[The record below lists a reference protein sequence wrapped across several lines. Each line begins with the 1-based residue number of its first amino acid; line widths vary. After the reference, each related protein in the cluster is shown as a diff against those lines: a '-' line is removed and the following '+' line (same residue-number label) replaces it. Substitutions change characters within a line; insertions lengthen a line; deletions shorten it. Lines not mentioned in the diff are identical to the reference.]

1 VHDPRPLGVAARD
14 AVVEQRV
21 DERPLLLAR
30 ARVDDR
36 PGRLVDDEQVLVLI
50 GDSEVDRLRDEGRG
64 RRGRLELD
72 LLPALEPVALRAA
85 GAVDEGRARLDQP
98 LGRGA

>member
-1 VHDPRPLGVAARD
+1 
-14 AVVEQRV
+14 
-21 DERPLLLAR
+21 
-30 ARVDDR
+30 VDDH
-36 PGRLVDDEQVLVLI
+36 PGRLVDDEQVLVLVR
-50 GDSEVDRLRDEGRG
+50 DRKVDGLRDERRR
-64 RRGRLELD
+64 RRGWLELD